1 MTNRLEI
8 FKSLLTASLF
18 LLLIISIAFVFTGCG
33 DDNDSPAEPETL
45 SGVYQMQKVVTT
57 ADYLI
62 GDVTIIPSGTD
73 ITEMAAA
80 GILSAAPCS
89 NPANG
94 AVDLRD
100 NGSLY
105 LVCVGEEGELAAGT
119 WTENSSLTT
128 LSLNLSA
135 PPFPQALQLSVIN
148 ITRTSSTI
156 TGDLNN
162 LILPADMI
170 ADLLPP
176 GVDPPLAVILSVEV
190 TFVKVD

>member
-1 MTNRLEI
+1 MTNRLKI
-8 FKSLLTASLF
+8 FKSVLTASLF
-18 LLLIISIAFVFTGCG
+18 LVLTISIAFVFTGCG

-57 ADYLI
+57 ADYQI
-62 GDVTIIPSGTD
+62 GEVTIIPSGTD

-80 GILSAAPCS
+80 GILAAAPCN

-119 WTENSSLTT
+119 WTENASLTT
-128 LSLNLSA
+128 LSLNLSS

-148 ITRTSSTI
+148 ITRTSSDI
-156 TGDLNN
+156 TGDINS
-162 LILPADMI
+162 LILPAEMI

>member
-8 FKSLLTASLF
+8 FKSVLTASLI
-18 LLLIISIAFVFTGCG
+18 LLLTISIAFVFTGCG
-33 DDNDSPAEPETL
+33 DDDSPAEPETL

-57 ADYLI
+57 TDYKI
-62 GDVTIIPSGTD
+62 GEITIISSGTD

-80 GILSAAPCS
+80 GILAAAPCS
-89 NPANG
+89 NPANA

-100 NGSLY
+100 NGSLL
-105 LVCVGEEGELAAGT
+105 LVCIGESGELSAGT
-119 WTENSSLTT
+119 WTENSTLTT

-135 PPFPQALQLSVIN
+135 PPFPQALQLSVTD
-148 ITRTSSTI
+148 ITRTSTSI
-156 TGDLNN
+156 TGDINSLV
-162 LILPADMI
+162 LPADMI

-190 TFVKVD
+190 TFVKVE

>member
-119 WTENSSLTT
+119 WTENSTLTT
-128 LSLNLSA
+128 LSLNLSS
-135 PPFPQALQLSVIN
+135 PPFPQALQLSVVN
-148 ITRTSSTI
+148 ITRTSSDI

-162 LILPADMI
+162 LVLPADMI